1 MRGGDLLVECLKAQG
16 VRCLFGMPGT
26 QNLQIYDSLLRRGA
40 GAIDHYLVRH
50 EYGATVM
57 ADGYARAS
65 GDVGVALTVP
75 GPGASNA
82 STGLLQAYTDCVPVL
97 LMTGQHDSRH
107 YGRDPAKLF
116 HGLDQMSFFEPITR
130 YRAIAR
136 TAADIPRVVEEAFR
150 VLRAPRPGP
159 AMLEFPQDAITGPA
173 GGAAVP
179 ARVRSPSAGTP
190 DEALLGEAARRLGAS
205 SRPLIL
211 AGNAVVT
218 GGAREPLRALAEKL
232 RAPVAATRRGKGALP
247 EDHELAL
254 LDIRG
259 YLARQAVEAAD
270 CTLAVGCR
278 FTSIDT
284 SQWECRFPRPLIQL
298 DPEASEIGREY
309 GCDVGVAGDL
319 RSSLESLCEQVPG
332 GGGEWMPLLEGWRR
346 RFAAQP
352 PLPLLPEIRKVLP
365 DDGILSV
372 DVHGIGYSAFA
383 EYPRPR
389 PRDLPLP
396 LHRRLPG
403 PCLPRRPR
411 GPAGAA
417 RPARGLLLR
426 RRRLPH
432 GQLRAGHRRALR
444 DRRDRRRRQRL
455 GPDRDQG
462 LPAARLRGP
471 HHRHGADQ
479 SRLRRLRP
487 LLRDPRREDPRPRR
501 VPARPGAGP
510 GRGRAVPGRGRDVR
524 PPGGDHEL
532 GHLAPGGPSPGVR
545 SGRRA

>member
-16 VRCLFGMPGT
+16 VRCIFGMPGT

-57 ADGYARAS
+57 ADGYARAG

-97 LMTGQHDSRH
+97 LITGQHDSRH

-130 YRAIAR
+130 YREIAR
-136 TAADIPRVVEEAFR
+136 TAADIPRVVEQAFR
-150 VLRAPRPGP
+150 VLRAPRPGT
-159 AMLEFPQDAITGPA
+159 AMLEFPQDAVTGPA
-173 GGAAVP
+173 DGLEVP
-179 ARVRSPSAGTP
+179 DRVPSLSAGTP
-190 DEALLGEAARRLGAS
+190 DEALLREAARSLGAA
-205 SRPLIL
+205 SRPVLL
-211 AGNAVVT
+211 AGNAVIT
-218 GGAREPLRALAEKL
+218 GRAREQLRALAEKL
-232 RAPVAATRRGKGALP
+232 RAPVVATRRGKGALP

-259 YLARQAVEAAD
+259 YLGRQAVEAAD

-298 DPEASEIGREY
+298 DPEAGEIGREY
-309 GCDVGVAGDL
+309 DCDIGIAGDL
-319 RSSLESLCEQVPG
+319 RLSLRSLCEQVPG
-332 GGGEWMPLLEGWRR
+332 GGGDWKPLLETWRR

-352 PLPLLPEIRKVLP
+352 PLPLLPEIREVLP

-383 EYPRPR
+383 EYPV
-389 PRDLPLP
+389 RDPESFIYPCIGVSLGHAFPAALGA
-396 LHRRLPG
+396 RL
-403 PCLPRRPR
+403 
-411 GPAGAA
+411 A
-417 RPARGLLLR
+417 RPDRPVVCFSGDGGFLMGSFELATAVRYGIDVTIVVVNDSALTAIK
-426 RRRLPH
+426 
-432 GQLRAGHRRALR
+432 GSQLRDCEGRTIDTELTNPDFTAFARSFGIHAEKVSDLGGFRPALERAMAAAGPSLVEVEMSG
-444 DRRDRRRRQRL
+444 RQDEIMSWVTWL
-455 GPDRDQG
+455 
-462 LPAARLRGP
+462 
-471 HHRHGADQ
+471 
-479 SRLRRLRP
+479 
-487 LLRDPRREDPRPRR
+487 REDPLR
-501 VPARPGAGP
+501 
-510 GRGRAVPGRGRDVR
+510 
-524 PPGGDHEL
+524 E
-532 GHLAPGGPSPGVR
+532 
-545 SGRRA
+545 